1 MSIQISFPGG
11 AQVAAKIDDFE
22 VMTDQ
27 PVEDGGGG
35 TAPAPY
41 DLFLASIGTCA
52 GIYVL
57 RFCQERN
64 LATKGLTMS
73 LNIERDTESRKLL
86 KVILDI
92 KMPKDFP
99 DKYHTAVMRAAGL
112 CSVKKALSDPPEFE
126 MTVS

>member
-64 LATKGLTMS
+64 LATEGLVMS
-73 LNIERDTESRKLL
+73 LDIERDMESRKLL

-92 KMPKDFP
+92 KMPEDFP
-99 DKYHTAVMRAAGL
+99 AKYHTAVMRAAGL